1 MIQDITTLEELNT
14 IAETFETIV
23 IDFYADWCGPCKKLK
38 PFFLELSENE
48 IYKEIKF
55 LKVNAD
61 DDEDLCTKYSIVGL
75 PTVVFLNQQ
84 CQVMDKV
91 IGFDPDKITKILNRI
106 VEKEIPEH
114 TTTTPSPKQD
124 IFNLDNFKL

>member
-14 IAETFETIV
+14 IAETFETMV

-84 CQVMDKV
+84 CQVIDKV

-106 VEKEIPEH
+106 VLKEIPEP

>member
-1 MIQDITTLEELNT
+1 LEELNT

-38 PFFLELSENE
+38 PFFLELSDNE

-61 DDEDLCTKYSIVGL
+61 DEEDLCTKYSIVGL

-91 IGFDPDKITKILNRI
+91 VGFDPDKITKILNRI
-106 VEKEIPEH
+106 VEKEITEPN
-114 TTTTPSPKQD
+114 TTTTTKQD

>member
-1 MIQDITTLEELNT
+1 M
-14 IAETFETIV
+14 

-91 IGFDPDKITKILNRI
+91 VGFDPDKITKILNRI
-106 VEKEIPEH
+106 VEKEIPEPS
-114 TTTTPSPKQD
+114 TTTPSPKQD

>member
-1 MIQDITTLEELNT
+1 MIQDITTLEELNS

-91 IGFDPDKITKILNRI
+91 VGFDPDKISKILNRI
-106 VEKEIPEH
+106 VEKEITEP
-114 TTTTPSPKQD
+114 TTTAPSHKQD